1 MTKKILLFAI
11 ILITSF
17 NIYAQSSV
25 TISGQIID
33 KETKEGGLLFEKA
46 MSTARHWH
54 NVLDGIILQ
63 ADQISRLQVE
73 GTQEKEM
80 AEATP

>member
-1 MTKKILLFAI
+1 
-11 ILITSF
+11 
-17 NIYAQSSV
+17 
-25 TISGQIID
+25 
-33 KETKEGGLLFEKA
+33 